1 VLGLGEIRD
10 LLERHGLEAR
20 RSLGQNFV
28 ADPNTVSHI
37 ARLAAV
43 GPADRVVEVGPG
55 LGSLTLALAATGAE
69 VVAVEKD
76 RTLVPVLHEV
86 LADAVAAGDD
96 GAGGVRVVDG
106 DALAV
111 DWTDLLGDHL
121 WVLVANLPYNVA
133 VPVIMRVLA
142 EAPQVRRLVVM
153 VQLEV
158 AERLCAEPGDRTI
171 GIPTI
176 KVAWYASARILT
188 TVPPEVFVPRPR
200 VQSAVVGIDRRGAP
214 STVVGPDRVFP
225 LVEAAYR
232 QRRKMLRSTLG
243 RRLDPSVFEAAGI
256 DPQLRPE
263 RLGLDDWVRLAEAL
277 PPDGPEAPGPVD
289 LPDDERPTER
299 HR

>member
-28 ADPNTVSHI
+28 ADPNTVAHI
-37 ARLAAV
+37 ARLAGV
-43 GPADRVVEVGPG
+43 GPGDRVVEVGPG

-69 VVAVEKD
+69 VLAVEKD
-76 RTLVPVLHEV
+76 RSLLPVLDEV

-96 GAGGVRVVDG
+96 GAAGIRVVEG

-111 DWTDLLGDHL
+111 DWADLLGDET

-133 VPVIMRVLA
+133 VPVLMRVLA

-158 AERLCAEPGDRTI
+158 AERLCAAPGDRTI
-171 GIPTI
+171 GIPTV
-176 KVAWYASARILT
+176 KLSWYATARILT

-200 VQSAVVGIDRRGAP
+200 VQSAVVGIERHGPP
-214 STVVGPDRVFP
+214 STSVGPDAVFP
-225 LVEAAYR
+225 LVEEAYR

-243 RRLDPSVFEAAGI
+243 RRLEPSSFEAAGI

-263 RLGLDDWVRLAEAL
+263 RLDLEDWVRLAEAL
-277 PPDGPEAPGPVD
+277 RAEEPA
-289 LPDDERPTER
+289 
-299 HR
+299 